1 MRGAKRLRPGASRV
15 MRTKGP
21 GEACHAGQGTGDTGK
36 KGRGQGARG
45 GWFNPVPSAS
55 APCVIHAALK
65 RFHTVVTCT
74 GMDTSYRWTRGR
86 GD

>member
-1 MRGAKRLRPGASRV
+1 MRGAKRLRPGASQV

-21 GEACHAGQGTGDTGK
+21 GEAGNEGQGTADAGK

-55 APCVIHAALK
+55 APCVIHAAHCRPLHWDGH
-65 RFHTVVTCT
+65 FLQVDQ
-74 GMDTSYRWTRGR
+74 G
-86 GD
+86 